1 MFTKLNIF
9 LNSFTN
15 VNINAKIKTIAR
27 VKMSRVSKLEDFEKL
42 LEYEIIEYIDDFG
55 QKRTKRKYAWQ
66 KDEKFMKWLLE
77 RKQEFDYTITQSYV
91 NSKIDDVLI
100 WQPNA
105 RRIIKDYIA
114 TLKTFIKRDLERK
127 TKKHAK

>member
-1 MFTKLNIF
+1 
-9 LNSFTN
+9 
-15 VNINAKIKTIAR
+15 
-27 VKMSRVSKLEDFEKL
+27 MSRVSKLEDFEKL

-66 KDEKFMKWLLE
+66 KDKKFMKWLLE

-127 TKKHAK
+127 TNKHAK